1 MSNYLRCV
9 PSPPTCTRRLQQVQ
23 HRSCCLL
30 CLSQPGLMRVVSS
43 RMFTSELCWRIS
55 ACDSSAT
62 LVSLTPQ
69 PVSPRP
75 SLHSLSSP
83 WSHLLS
89 VLCCCCCG
97 AVPIGKS
104 TPWWTLLTSQWV
116 PGGGHSWLLLCRG
129 LILVLVLSSSIL
141 SIVKVY
147 CFYPGSFFSL
157 GCTEDAANLSSYLEI
172 LIFY

>member
-89 VLCCCCCG
+89 VLCCCCSACAHRKEHSVVDTTDQSVG
-97 AVPIGKS
+97 AR
-104 TPWWTLLTSQWV
+104 WWPLLATALQRS
-116 PGGGHSWLLLCRG
+116 HLS
-129 LILVLVLSSSIL
+129 LSSFFFNSFYCKSLLFL
-141 SIVKVY
+141 SR
-147 CFYPGSFFSL
+147 FLLFTGL
-157 GCTEDAANLSSYLEI
+157 HRGCC
-172 LIFY
+172 